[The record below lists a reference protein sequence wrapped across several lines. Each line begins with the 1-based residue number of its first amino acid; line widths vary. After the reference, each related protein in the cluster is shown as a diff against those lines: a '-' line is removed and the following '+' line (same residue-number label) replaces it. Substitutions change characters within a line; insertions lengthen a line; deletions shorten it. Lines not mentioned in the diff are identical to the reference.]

1 MPNTMGLRLSD
12 ERSGAGVLVTRA
24 GDGTLA
30 FRAAGDGVAPLVLGR
45 RFSCATCGTTIL
57 CTKAGDAAAEC
68 HGAVME
74 AVEAKPL
81 PSSD

>member
-1 MPNTMGLRLSD
+1 MANTMGQRLSD
-12 ERSGAGVLVTRA
+12 SGSGAGVLVTRA
-24 GDGTLA
+24 GDGTLG
-30 FRAAGDGVAPLVLGR
+30 FGPVPEGGAPLVLGR

-57 CTKAGDAAAEC
+57 CTKAGEAAAIC
-68 HGAVME
+68 HGSAME